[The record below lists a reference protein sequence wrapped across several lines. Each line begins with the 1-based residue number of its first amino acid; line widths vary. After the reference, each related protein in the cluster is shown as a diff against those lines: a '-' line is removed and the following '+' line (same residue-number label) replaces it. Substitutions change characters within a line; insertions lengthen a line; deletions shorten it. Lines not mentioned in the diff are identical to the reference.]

1 MPTSE
6 AGRRVSTLGT
16 LLHDTARRLADVGI
30 DDPRLEADVLWMT
43 ALDID
48 RAELYARLHDA
59 PAEAQAASAEAL
71 TARRL
76 RREPLAY
83 VTGTREFYGLDLTI
97 RPGVLVPRPDTETLV
112 DEAIAVLA
120 HRAEPATAI
129 ADIGCGSGAIAVA
142 LAASVPGV
150 RVHAVDRSPTAVAL
164 TRANA
169 RRHGLG
175 ARVLVHA
182 GDLTAPLP
190 ERVDLIAANL
200 PYVRSDE
207 LPTLEP
213 EVSVFEPAEAL
224 DGGADGLDLV
234 RRLLHEAPGHLNPG
248 AAVLLEL
255 DPRQFEAAHEIAAEA
270 MPDARARSV
279 RDLAGR
285 ERVLVLETP
294 A

>member
-1 MPTSE
+1 M
-6 AGRRVSTLGT
+6 STLGVR
-16 LLHDTARRLADVGI
+16 LDDTARRLAAVGI
-30 DDPRLEADVLWMT
+30 DDPRLEADVLWMK

-48 RAELYARLHDA
+48 RAQLYARLHDD
-59 PAEAQAASAEAL
+59 PAEAHATAAEAL

-83 VTGTREFYGLDLTI
+83 VTGTREFYGIDLTI

-112 DEAIAVLA
+112 DEAISVLA
-120 HRAEPATAI
+120 HRAEPAPVI
-129 ADIGCGSGAIAVA
+129 ADIGCGSGAIALA
-142 LAASVPGV
+142 LAASVADAT
-150 RVHAVDRSPTAVAL
+150 VHAVDRSPAAVGL

-169 RRHGLG
+169 ERHGLG
-175 ARVLVHA
+175 ERVRVYL

-190 ERVDLIAANL
+190 EPVDLIAANL

-234 RRLLHEAPGHLNPG
+234 RRLLREAPARLKPG

-255 DPRQFEAAHEIAAEA
+255 DPRQFDEAAAFAAEA

-285 ERVLVLETP
+285 ERVLVLETT

>member
-1 MPTSE
+1 MSLSPPASATGS
-6 AGRRVSTLGT
+6 RK
-16 LLHDTARRLADVGI
+16 
-30 DDPRLEADVLWMT
+30 PRAPRD
-43 ALDID
+43 A
-48 RAELYARLHDA
+48 A
-59 PAEAQAASAEAL
+59 PAGPQPTAAAAS
-71 TARRL
+71 TGRRL
-76 RREPLAY
+76 RRARLAY
-83 VTGTREFYGLDLTI
+83 VTGTRGFYGIGLTI

-112 DEAIAVLA
+112 DEAISVLA
-120 HRAEPATAI
+120 HRAEPAPVI
-129 ADIGCGSGAIAVA
+129 ADIGCGSGAIALA
-142 LAASVPGV
+142 LAANVADAT
-150 RVHAVDRSPTAVAL
+150 VHAVDRSPAAVAL

-169 RRHGLG
+169 ERHGLG
-175 ARVLVHA
+175 ERVRVYL

-190 ERVDLIAANL
+190 EPVDLIAANL

-234 RRLLHEAPGHLNPG
+234 RRLLREAPAHLKPG

-255 DPRQFEAAHEIAAEA
+255 DPRQFDEAAAFAAEA
-270 MPDARARSV
+270 MPDAWPRSV

-285 ERVLVLETP
+285 ERVLVLETT

>member
-1 MPTSE
+1 M
-6 AGRRVSTLGT
+6 STLGVR
-16 LLHDTARRLADVGI
+16 LDDTARRLAAVGI
-30 DDPRLEADVLWMT
+30 DDPRLEADVLWMK

-48 RAELYARLHDA
+48 RAQLYARLHDD
-59 PAEAQAASAEAL
+59 PAEAHATAAEAL

-83 VTGTREFYGLDLTI
+83 VTGTREFYGIDLTI

-112 DEAIAVLA
+112 DEAISVLA
-120 HRAEPATAI
+120 HRAEPAPVI
-129 ADIGCGSGAIAVA
+129 ADIGCGSGAIALA
-142 LAASVPGV
+142 LAASVADAT
-150 RVHAVDRSPTAVAL
+150 VHAVDRSPAAVGL

-169 RRHGLG
+169 ERHGLG
-175 ARVLVHA
+175 ERVRVYL

-190 ERVDLIAANL
+190 EPVDLIAANL

-234 RRLLHEAPGHLNPG
+234 RRLLREAPAHLKPG

-255 DPRQFEAAHEIAAEA
+255 DPRQFDEAAAFAAEA

-285 ERVLVLETP
+285 ERVLVIETT

>member
-1 MPTSE
+1 M
-6 AGRRVSTLGT
+6 STLGVR
-16 LLHDTARRLADVGI
+16 LDETARRLAAVGI
-30 DDPRLEADVLWMT
+30 DDPRLEADVLWMK

-48 RAELYARLHDA
+48 RAQLYARLHDD
-59 PAEAQAASAEAL
+59 PAEAHATAAEAL

-83 VTGTREFYGLDLTI
+83 VTGTREFYGIDLTI

-112 DEAIAVLA
+112 DEAISVLA
-120 HRAEPATAI
+120 HRAEPAPVI
-129 ADIGCGSGAIAVA
+129 ADIGCGSGAIALA
-142 LAASVPGV
+142 LAANVADAT
-150 RVHAVDRSPTAVAL
+150 VHAVDRSPAAVGL

-169 RRHGLG
+169 ERHGLSE
-175 ARVLVHA
+175 RVRVYL

-190 ERVDLIAANL
+190 EPVDLIAANL

-234 RRLLHEAPGHLNPG
+234 RRLLREAPARLKPG

-255 DPRQFEAAHEIAAEA
+255 DPRQFDEAAAFAAEA

-285 ERVLVLETP
+285 ERVLVIETP

>member
-1 MPTSE
+1 M
-6 AGRRVSTLGT
+6 STLGVR
-16 LLHDTARRLADVGI
+16 LHDTARRLAAAGI
-30 DDPRLEADVLWMT
+30 SDSRLEADVLWMT
-43 ALDID
+43 ALEID
-48 RAELYARLHDA
+48 RAQLYARLHDA
-59 PAEAQAASAEAL
+59 PAEAHAAAAEAL

-97 RPGVLVPRPDTETLV
+97 HPGVLVPRPETETLV
-112 DEAIAVLA
+112 AEALSVLA
-120 HRAEPATAI
+120 RRTEPAHAV
-129 ADIGCGSGAIAVA
+129 ADIGCGSGAVAIA
-142 LAASVPGV
+142 LAASLPGV
-150 RVHAVDRSPTAVAL
+150 TVHAVDRSPSAVAL

-169 RRHGLG
+169 DRHGVG
-175 ARVLVHA
+175 ARVHVYS

-190 ERVDLIAANL
+190 EPVDLIAANL

-207 LPTLEP
+207 LPTLDP
-213 EVSVFEPAEAL
+213 EVSTFEPAEAL
-224 DGGADGLDLV
+224 DGGTDGLDLV
-234 RRLLHEAPGHLNPG
+234 RRLLREAPAHLKPG

-255 DPRQFEAAHEIAAEA
+255 DPRQFETARAFAAET
-270 MPDARARSV
+270 MPRADVRSA

>member
-1 MPTSE
+1 M
-6 AGRRVSTLGT
+6 STLGVQIQA
-16 LLHDTARRLADVGI
+16 TARRLAAVGI
-30 DDPRLEADVLWMT
+30 DDHRLEADVLWMT

-48 RAELYARLHDA
+48 RAQLYARLHDA
-59 PAEAQAASAEAL
+59 PADAQAAAAEEL

-83 VTGTREFYGLDLTI
+83 VTGTREFYGLDLTV

-112 DEAIAVLA
+112 AEAVSVLA
-120 HRAEPATAI
+120 RRAAPTV

-142 LAASVPGV
+142 LAVSLPGV
-150 RVHAVDRSPTAVAL
+150 RVHAVDCSPPAVAL

-169 RRHGLG
+169 DRHGVG
-175 ARVLVHA
+175 ARVRVYL

-190 ERVDLIAANL
+190 EPVDLIAANL

-224 DGGADGLDLV
+224 EGGADGLDLV
-234 RRLLHEAPGHLNPG
+234 RRLLREAPARLRPG

-255 DPRQFEAAHEIAAEA
+255 DPRQFDAARSFAAEA
-270 MPDARARSV
+270 MPAAHARTV

-285 ERVLVLETP
+285 ERVLVLETETSVRP
-294 A
+294 

>member
-1 MPTSE
+1 M
-6 AGRRVSTLGT
+6 STLGVR
-16 LLHDTARRLADVGI
+16 LDDTTRRLAAAGI
-30 DDPRLEADVLWMT
+30 DDPRLEADVLWMK
-43 ALDID
+43 ALHID
-48 RAELYARLHDA
+48 RAQLYARLHDA
-59 PAEAQAASAEAL
+59 PAEAHAAAAEAF

-83 VTGTREFYGLDLTI
+83 VTGTREFYGLDLTVG
-97 RPGVLVPRPDTETLV
+97 PGVLVPRPDTETLV
-112 DEAIAVLA
+112 AEAIAVLSR
-120 HRAEPATAI
+120 RAAPAAVI

-142 LAASVPGV
+142 LAANLADVT
-150 RVHAVDRSPTAVAL
+150 VHAVDRSAAAVAL
-164 TRANA
+164 ARANA
-169 RRHGLG
+169 GRHGLG
-175 ARVLVHA
+175 ARVRVYS

-190 ERVDLIAANL
+190 EPVDLIAANL

-234 RRLLHEAPGHLNPG
+234 RRLLREAPARLRPG

-255 DPRQFEAAHEIAAEA
+255 DPRQFDEATAFAAEA
-270 MPDARARSV
+270 MPAAHARSV

-285 ERVLVLETP
+285 ERVLVIETP

>member
-1 MPTSE
+1 M
-6 AGRRVSTLGT
+6 STLGVR
-16 LLHDTARRLADVGI
+16 LDDTARRLAAVGI
-30 DDPRLEADVLWMT
+30 DDPRLEADVLWMK

-48 RAELYARLHDA
+48 RAQLYARLHDD
-59 PAEAQAASAEAL
+59 PAEAHATAAEAL

-97 RPGVLVPRPDTETLV
+97 HAGVLVPRPDTETLV
-112 DEAIAVLA
+112 AEAISVLA
-120 HRAEPATAI
+120 QRAEPTAVI
-129 ADIGCGSGAIAVA
+129 ADIGCGSGAIALA
-142 LAASVPGV
+142 LAASMADVT
-150 RVHAVDRSPTAVAL
+150 VHAVDRSPAAVAL

-169 RRHGLG
+169 GRHGLG
-175 ARVLVHA
+175 ERVRVYL

-190 ERVDLIAANL
+190 EPVDLIAANL

-234 RRLLHEAPGHLNPG
+234 RRLLREAPARLKPG

-255 DPRQFEAAHEIAAEA
+255 DPRQFDEAAAFAAEA
-270 MPDARARSV
+270 MPDAHARSV

-285 ERVLVLETP
+285 ERVLVLET
-294 A
+294 AA

>member
-1 MPTSE
+1 M
-6 AGRRVSTLGT
+6 STLGVR
-16 LLHDTARRLADVGI
+16 LDDTARRLAAVGI
-30 DDPRLEADVLWMT
+30 DDPRLEADVLWMK

-48 RAELYARLHDA
+48 RAQLYARLHDD
-59 PAEAQAASAEAL
+59 PAEAHATAAEAL

-97 RPGVLVPRPDTETLV
+97 HAGVLVPRPDTETLV
-112 DEAIAVLA
+112 AEAISVLSR
-120 HRAEPATAI
+120 RAEPTAVI
-129 ADIGCGSGAIAVA
+129 ADIGCGSGAIALA
-142 LAASVPGV
+142 LAASMADVT
-150 RVHAVDRSPTAVAL
+150 VHAVDRSPAAVAL

-169 RRHGLG
+169 GRHGLG
-175 ARVLVHA
+175 ERVRVYL

-190 ERVDLIAANL
+190 EPVDLIAANL

-234 RRLLHEAPGHLNPG
+234 RRLLREAPARLKPG

-255 DPRQFEAAHEIAAEA
+255 DPRQLDEAAAFAAEA
-270 MPDARARSV
+270 MPDAHARSV

-285 ERVLVLETP
+285 ERVLVLET
-294 A
+294 AA

>member
-1 MPTSE
+1 M
-6 AGRRVSTLGT
+6 STLGVR
-16 LLHDTARRLADVGI
+16 LDDTARRLAAVGI
-30 DDPRLEADVLWMT
+30 DDPRLEADVLWMK

-48 RAELYARLHDA
+48 RAQLYARLHDD
-59 PAEAQAASAEAL
+59 PAEAHATAAEAL

-83 VTGTREFYGLDLTI
+83 VTGTREFYGIDLTI

-112 DEAIAVLA
+112 DEAISVLA
-120 HRAEPATAI
+120 HRAEPAPVI
-129 ADIGCGSGAIAVA
+129 ADIGCGSGAIALA
-142 LAASVPGV
+142 LAASVADAT
-150 RVHAVDRSPTAVAL
+150 VHAVDRSPAAVAL

-169 RRHGLG
+169 ERHGLG
-175 ARVLVHA
+175 ERVRVYL

-190 ERVDLIAANL
+190 EPVDLIAANL

-234 RRLLHEAPGHLNPG
+234 RRLLREAPARLKPG

-255 DPRQFEAAHEIAAEA
+255 DPRQFDEAAAFAAEA

-285 ERVLVLETP
+285 ERVLVIETT

>member
-1 MPTSE
+1 M
-6 AGRRVSTLGT
+6 STLGVR
-16 LLHDTARRLADVGI
+16 LDDTARRLAAVGI
-30 DDPRLEADVLWMT
+30 DDPRLEADVLWMK

-48 RAELYARLHDA
+48 RAQLYARLHDD
-59 PAEAQAASAEAL
+59 PAEAHATAAEAL

-97 RPGVLVPRPDTETLV
+97 HAGVLVPRPDTETLV
-112 DEAIAVLA
+112 AEAISVLSR
-120 HRAEPATAI
+120 RAEPTAVI
-129 ADIGCGSGAIAVA
+129 ADIGCGSGAIALA
-142 LAASVPGV
+142 LAASMADVT
-150 RVHAVDRSPTAVAL
+150 VHAVDRSPAAVAL

-169 RRHGLG
+169 GRHGLG
-175 ARVLVHA
+175 ERVRVYL

-190 ERVDLIAANL
+190 EPVDLIAANL

-234 RRLLHEAPGHLNPG
+234 RRLLREAPACLKPG

-255 DPRQFEAAHEIAAEA
+255 DPRQLDEAAAFAAEA
-270 MPDARARSV
+270 MPDAHARSV

-285 ERVLVLETP
+285 ERVLVLET
-294 A
+294 AA

>member
-1 MPTSE
+1 M
-6 AGRRVSTLGT
+6 STLGVR
-16 LLHDTARRLADVGI
+16 LGETARRLAGAGI
-30 DDPRLEADVLWMT
+30 DDARLEADVLWMT

-48 RAELYARLHDA
+48 RAQLYARLSDA
-59 PAEAQAASAEAL
+59 PAEAHAATAEAL
-71 TARRL
+71 TERRL

-83 VTGTREFYGLDLTI
+83 VTGAREFYGLDLTI
-97 RPGVLVPRPDTETLV
+97 RAGVLVPRPETETLV
-112 DEAIAVLA
+112 AEAISVLSR
-120 HRAEPATAI
+120 RAEPAAVI

-142 LAASVPGV
+142 LAASLPDAT
-150 RVHAVDRSPTAVAL
+150 VHAIDRSPAAVVL

-169 RRHGLG
+169 KRHGLG
-175 ARVLVHA
+175 ARVHVYE

-190 ERVDLIAANL
+190 ESVDLIAANL

-224 DGGADGLDLV
+224 DGGVDGLDLV
-234 RRLLHEAPGHLNPG
+234 RRLLREAPARLKPG

-255 DPRQFEAAHEIAAEA
+255 DPRQFDEARGFAAEA
-270 MPDARARSV
+270 MPAARSRAV

-285 ERVLVLETP
+285 ERVLVIET
-294 A
+294 AT

>member
-1 MPTSE
+1 M
-6 AGRRVSTLGT
+6 STLGVR
-16 LLHDTARRLADVGI
+16 LDDTARRLAAVGI
-30 DDPRLEADVLWMT
+30 DDPRLEADVLWMK

-48 RAELYARLHDA
+48 RAQLYARLHDD
-59 PAEAQAASAEAL
+59 PAEAHATAAEAL

-83 VTGTREFYGLDLTI
+83 VTGTREFYGIDLTI

-112 DEAIAVLA
+112 DEAISVLA
-120 HRAEPATAI
+120 HRAEPAPVI
-129 ADIGCGSGAIAVA
+129 ADIGCGSGAIALA
-142 LAASVPGV
+142 LAANVADAT
-150 RVHAVDRSPTAVAL
+150 VHAVDRSPAAVGL

-169 RRHGLG
+169 ERHGLG
-175 ARVLVHA
+175 ERVRVYL

-190 ERVDLIAANL
+190 EPVDLIAANL

-234 RRLLHEAPGHLNPG
+234 RRLLREAPAHLKPG

-255 DPRQFEAAHEIAAEA
+255 DPRQFDEAAAFAAEA

-285 ERVLVLETP
+285 ERVLVIETT

>member
-1 MPTSE
+1 M
-6 AGRRVSTLGT
+6 STLGVR
-16 LLHDTARRLADVGI
+16 LGDTARRLAGVGI

-48 RAELYARLHDA
+48 RAHLYARLRDA
-59 PAEAQAASAEAL
+59 PAEAQAAAAEAL

-97 RPGVLVPRPDTETLV
+97 NPGVLVPRSETETLV
-112 DEAIAVLA
+112 AEAIAVLSR
-120 HRAEPATAI
+120 RAQPAAII

-142 LAASVPGV
+142 LAASLPDA
-150 RVHAVDRSPTAVAL
+150 RVHAVDRSPAAVAL

-169 RRHGLG
+169 ERHGLG
-175 ARVLVHA
+175 ARVRVYC

-190 ERVDLIAANL
+190 EPVDLIAANL

-234 RRLLHEAPGHLNPG
+234 RRLLREAPARLRPG

-255 DPRQFEAAHEIAAEA
+255 DPRQFGAARSFAAEA
-270 MPDARARSV
+270 MPNARARSV
-279 RDLAGR
+279 RDLGGR

>member
-1 MPTSE
+1 M
-6 AGRRVSTLGT
+6 STLGVR
-16 LLHDTARRLADVGI
+16 LDDTARRLAAVGI
-30 DDPRLEADVLWMT
+30 DDPRLEADVLWMK

-48 RAELYARLHDA
+48 RAQLYARLHDD
-59 PAEAQAASAEAL
+59 PAEAHATAAEAL

-83 VTGTREFYGLDLTI
+83 VTGTREFYGLDLTVHA
-97 RPGVLVPRPDTETLV
+97 GVLVPRPDTETLV
-112 DEAIAVLA
+112 AEAISVLSR
-120 HRAEPATAI
+120 RAEPTAVI
-129 ADIGCGSGAIAVA
+129 ADIGCGSGAIALA
-142 LAASVPGV
+142 LAASMADVM
-150 RVHAVDRSPTAVAL
+150 VHAVDRSPAAVAL

-169 RRHGLG
+169 GRHGLG
-175 ARVLVHA
+175 ERVRVYL

-190 ERVDLIAANL
+190 EPVDLIAANL

-234 RRLLHEAPGHLNPG
+234 RRLLREAPARLKPG

-255 DPRQFEAAHEIAAEA
+255 DPRQFDEATAFAAEA
-270 MPDARARSV
+270 MPDAHARSV

-285 ERVLVLETP
+285 ERVLVLETT

>member
-1 MPTSE
+1 M
-6 AGRRVSTLGT
+6 STLGVR
-16 LLHDTARRLADVGI
+16 LDDTARRLAAVGI
-30 DDPRLEADVLWMT
+30 DDPRLEADVLWMK

-48 RAELYARLHDA
+48 RAQLYARLHDD
-59 PAEAQAASAEAL
+59 PAEAHATAAEAL

-97 RPGVLVPRPDTETLV
+97 HAGVLVPRPDTETLV
-112 DEAIAVLA
+112 AEAISVLA
-120 HRAEPATAI
+120 QRAKPSAVI
-129 ADIGCGSGAIAVA
+129 ADIGCGSGAIALA
-142 LAASVPGV
+142 LAASMADVT
-150 RVHAVDRSPTAVAL
+150 VHAVDRSPSAVAL

-169 RRHGLG
+169 DRHGLA
-175 ARVLVHA
+175 ARVRVYL

-190 ERVDLIAANL
+190 EPVDLIAANL

-234 RRLLHEAPGHLNPG
+234 RRLLREAPARLKPG

-255 DPRQFEAAHEIAAEA
+255 DPRQLDEAAAFAAEA
-270 MPDARARSV
+270 MPHAHARSV

-285 ERVLVLETP
+285 ERVLVLET
-294 A
+294 AA

>member
-1 MPTSE
+1 M
-6 AGRRVSTLGT
+6 STLGVR
-16 LLHDTARRLADVGI
+16 LNDTARRLAAVGI
-30 DDPRLEADVLWMT
+30 DDPRLEADVLWMK

-48 RAELYARLHDA
+48 RAQLYARLHDV
-59 PAEAQAASAEAL
+59 PAEAHATAAQAL

-97 RPGVLVPRPDTETLV
+97 HAGVLVPRPDTETLV
-112 DEAIAVLA
+112 AEAIAVLRQ
-120 HRAEPATAI
+120 RAAAAVI

-142 LAASVPGV
+142 LAANVADATV
-150 RVHAVDRSPTAVAL
+150 LAIDRSPAAVAL

-169 RRHGLG
+169 ERHGLG
-175 ARVLVHA
+175 GRVRVYL

-190 ERVDLIAANL
+190 EPVDLIAANL
-200 PYVRSDE
+200 PYVRSDD

-224 DGGADGLDLV
+224 DGGTDGLDVV
-234 RRLLHEAPGHLNPG
+234 RRLLREAPARLKPG

-255 DPRQFEAAHEIAAEA
+255 DPRQFDAARASAAEA
-270 MPDARARSV
+270 DSLEALSAH
-279 RDLAGR
+279 
-285 ERVLVLETP
+285 VLI
-294 A
+294 ANRKSR

>member
-1 MPTSE
+1 M
-6 AGRRVSTLGT
+6 STLGVR
-16 LLHDTARRLADVGI
+16 LDDTARRLAAVGI
-30 DDPRLEADVLWMT
+30 DDPRLEADVLWMK

-48 RAELYARLHDA
+48 RAQLYARLHDD
-59 PAEAQAASAEAL
+59 PAEAHATAAEAL

-83 VTGTREFYGLDLTI
+83 VTGTREFYGIDLTI

-112 DEAIAVLA
+112 DEAISVLA
-120 HRAEPATAI
+120 HRAEPAPVI
-129 ADIGCGSGAIAVA
+129 ADIGCGSGAIALA
-142 LAASVPGV
+142 LAASVADAT
-150 RVHAVDRSPTAVAL
+150 VHAVDRSPAAVGL

-169 RRHGLG
+169 ERHGLG
-175 ARVLVHA
+175 ERVRVYL

-190 ERVDLIAANL
+190 EPVDLIAANL

-234 RRLLHEAPGHLNPG
+234 RRLLREAPAHLKPG

-255 DPRQFEAAHEIAAEA
+255 DPRQFDEAAAFAAEA

-285 ERVLVLETP
+285 ERVLVIETP

>member
-1 MPTSE
+1 M
-6 AGRRVSTLGT
+6 STLGVR
-16 LLHDTARRLADVGI
+16 LDDTARRLAAVGI
-30 DDPRLEADVLWMT
+30 DDPRLEADVLWMK

-48 RAELYARLHDA
+48 RAQLYARLHDD
-59 PAEAQAASAEAL
+59 PAEAHATAAEAL

-83 VTGTREFYGLDLTI
+83 VTGTREFYGIDLTI

-112 DEAIAVLA
+112 DEAISVLA
-120 HRAEPATAI
+120 HRAEPAPVI
-129 ADIGCGSGAIAVA
+129 ADIGCGSGAIALA
-142 LAASVPGV
+142 LAASVADAT
-150 RVHAVDRSPTAVAL
+150 VHAVDRSPAAVGL

-169 RRHGLG
+169 ERHGLG
-175 ARVLVHA
+175 ERVRVYL

-190 ERVDLIAANL
+190 EPVDLIAANL

-224 DGGADGLDLV
+224 DGGADGLDIV
-234 RRLLHEAPGHLNPG
+234 RRLLSEAPAHLKPG

-255 DPRQFEAAHEIAAEA
+255 DPRQFDEAAAFAAEA

-285 ERVLVLETP
+285 ERVLVLETT

>member
-1 MPTSE
+1 M
-6 AGRRVSTLGT
+6 STLGVR
-16 LLHDTARRLADVGI
+16 LGDTARRLAAVGI
-30 DDPRLEADVLWMT
+30 DNHRLEADVLWMT

-48 RAELYARLHDA
+48 RAQLYARLHDA
-59 PAEAQAASAEAL
+59 PAEAQAAVAEAL

-83 VTGTREFYGLDLTI
+83 VTGTREFFGLDLTI
-97 RPGVLVPRPDTETLV
+97 RPGVLVPRPETETLV
-112 DEAIAVLA
+112 GEAISVLSR
-120 HRAEPATAI
+120 RAEPAAVI
-129 ADIGCGSGAIAVA
+129 ADIGCGSGAITVA
-142 LAASVPGV
+142 LAASVADV
-150 RVHAVDRSPTAVAL
+150 TVHAVDRAPSAVAL

-169 RRHGLG
+169 ARHGLG
-175 ARVLVHA
+175 ARVRVYR

-190 ERVDLIAANL
+190 EAVDLIAATL
-200 PYVRSDE
+200 PYVLSDE

-234 RRLLHEAPGHLNPG
+234 RRLLREAPARLKPG

-255 DPRQFEAAHEIAAEA
+255 DPRQFDEACSYASEA
-270 MPDARARSV
+270 MPAAQARTV

-285 ERVLVLETP
+285 ERVLVLETETSVRP
-294 A
+294 

>member
-1 MPTSE
+1 M
-6 AGRRVSTLGT
+6 STLGVR
-16 LLHDTARRLADVGI
+16 LDDTARRLAAVGI
-30 DDPRLEADVLWMT
+30 DDPRLEADVLWMK

-48 RAELYARLHDA
+48 RAQLYARLHDD
-59 PAEAQAASAEAL
+59 PAEAHATAAEAL

-83 VTGTREFYGLDLTI
+83 VTGTREFYGIDLTI

-112 DEAIAVLA
+112 DEAISVLA
-120 HRAEPATAI
+120 HRAEPAPVI
-129 ADIGCGSGAIAVA
+129 ADIGCGSGAIALA
-142 LAASVPGV
+142 LAANVADAT
-150 RVHAVDRSPTAVAL
+150 VHAVDRSPAAVAL

-169 RRHGLG
+169 ERHGLG
-175 ARVLVHA
+175 ERVRVYL

-190 ERVDLIAANL
+190 EPVDLIAANL

-234 RRLLHEAPGHLNPG
+234 RRLLREAPAHLKPG

-255 DPRQFEAAHEIAAEA
+255 DPRQFDEAAAFAAEA

-285 ERVLVLETP
+285 ERVLVLETT

>member
-1 MPTSE
+1 M
-6 AGRRVSTLGT
+6 STLGVR
-16 LLHDTARRLADVGI
+16 LDDTARRLAAVGI
-30 DDPRLEADVLWMT
+30 DDPRLEADVLWMK

-48 RAELYARLHDA
+48 RAQLYARLHDD
-59 PAEAQAASAEAL
+59 PAEAHATAAEAL

-83 VTGTREFYGLDLTI
+83 VTGTREFYGIDLTI

-112 DEAIAVLA
+112 DEAISVLA
-120 HRAEPATAI
+120 HRAEPAPVI
-129 ADIGCGSGAIAVA
+129 ADIGCGSGAIALA
-142 LAASVPGV
+142 LAANVADAT
-150 RVHAVDRSPTAVAL
+150 VHAVDRSPAAVAL

-169 RRHGLG
+169 ERHGLG
-175 ARVLVHA
+175 GRVRVYL

-190 ERVDLIAANL
+190 EPVDLIAANL

-234 RRLLHEAPGHLNPG
+234 RRLLREAPAHLKPG

-255 DPRQFEAAHEIAAEA
+255 DPRQFDEAAAFAAEA

-285 ERVLVLETP
+285 ERVLVLETT